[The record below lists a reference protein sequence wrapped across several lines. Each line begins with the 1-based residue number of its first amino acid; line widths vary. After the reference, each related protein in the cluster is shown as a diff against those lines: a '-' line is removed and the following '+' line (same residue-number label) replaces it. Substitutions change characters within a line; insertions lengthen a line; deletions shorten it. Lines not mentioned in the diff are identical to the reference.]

1 MSQENVEIARTL
13 YPGEIDL
20 VAAFADP
27 KLLAEVFAGAI
38 HPDFEAV
45 FEARNIPMGPA
56 GVETV
61 GNTRQPTVHGLNA
74 LVQAWQE
81 WLSAWEAWV
90 IKPTDFVE
98 AGEER
103 VLVLMEVRA
112 RSKTHQVEM
121 PLEGANLLTIQDKQV
136 ARLEMF
142 LNQNEAAKAAGLRE

>member
-1 MSQENVEIARTL
+1 MSKENVEIARTL

-27 KLLAEVFAGAI
+27 KLLAEVFAGVI

-56 GVETV
+56 GLEPV
-61 GNTRQPTVHGLNA
+61 GDMRQPTVRGINA
-74 LVQAWQE
+74 LIQAWQE

-90 IKPTDFVE
+90 IEPTDFRE
-98 AGEER
+98 AGGER
-103 VLVLMEVRA
+103 VLVLMRVRA
-112 RSKTHQVEM
+112 RSKTHKVEM
-121 PLEGANLLTIQDKQV
+121 PLEGANLLTIRDKQV

-142 LNQNEAAKAAGLRE
+142 LDQNEALEAAGLSR